1 MDCKYFGKCGSCNLG
16 YMSYEEQL
24 EHKLSREIA
33 RFAPYY
39 KGAVDIIKSKEDA
52 FRNRAEFKIWKLY
65 DENNNFT
72 LNYAMNDIDKGVLVI
87 DSCSMVS
94 DTISKMMPILIKKLQ
109 QKDILNN
116 KLFTIEYL
124 SSTSNDLLV
133 TLVYHRK
140 LDENWQEEAK
150 ILEKELNIKI
160 IGRSRKQKV
169 IISQDFINET
179 LNINN
184 EEFKFSYFENGF
196 TQPNQKVNE
205 QMIEWTINNMN
216 HGGDLCE
223 LYCGGGN
230 FTIPLSKKFDKVIA
244 TEISKTSIKSA
255 KINCELNNID
265 NITFVRMSSE
275 EFVEALNKVREFTR
289 LKQQDVNLDDYSYDT
304 IFMDPPRAGLDDT
317 TRSLAINYNQIIYIS
332 CNPET
337 LYRDLELLSQTHTIK
352 RFAIFD
358 QFAYTNHIE
367 TGIILNKIN

>member
-16 YMSYEEQL
+16 YMTYEEQL

-39 KGAVDIIKSKEDA
+39 TGAVDIIKSKEDA

-94 DTISKMMPILIKKLQ
+94 DTISKMMPILIKKLE

-150 ILEKELNIKI
+150 ELEKELNIKI

-205 QMIEWTINNMN
+205 QMIEWTINNMT
-216 HGGDLCE
+216 HSGDLCE

-255 KINCELNNID
+255 KINCQLNDIK

-289 LKQQDVNLDDYSYDT
+289 LKQQEVNLDDYSYDT

-317 TRSLAINYNQIIYIS
+317 TRSLAIKYNQIIYIS

-337 LYRDLELLSQTHTIK
+337 LYRDMELLSKTHSIQ

-358 QFAYTNHIE
+358 QFAYTDHIE
-367 TGIILNKIN
+367 TGVILNKIN

>member
-1 MDCKYFGKCGSCNLG
+1 MDCKYFGECGSCSLG
-16 YMSYEEQL
+16 HMSYEEQL
-24 EHKLSREIA
+24 EFKLTKEIS

-39 KGAVDIIKSKEDA
+39 TGVVDIIKSKDGA
-52 FRNRAEFKIWKLY
+52 FRNRAEFKIWKVY
-65 DENNNFT
+65 DEDNNFT
-72 LNYAMNDIDKGVLVI
+72 LNYAMNNINKSVLVI

-94 DTISKMMPILIKKLQ
+94 DAISNIMPILIKKLEQ
-109 QKDILNN
+109 IDILNN

-124 SSTSNDLLV
+124 SSTTNDILV
-133 TLVYHRK
+133 TLVYHKK
-140 LDENWQEEAK
+140 LDENWQEEARK
-150 ILEKELNIKI
+150 LEKELGIKI

-169 IISQDFINET
+169 VLSSDFINET
-179 LNINN
+179 LNIKG
-184 EEFKFSYFENGF
+184 EKFKFLYFENGF

-205 QMIEWTINNMN
+205 QMIEWTIDNIA

-230 FTIPLSKKFDKVIA
+230 FTIPLSKRFDKVIA

-255 KINCELNNID
+255 KINCELNNIN

-275 EFVEALNKVREFTR
+275 EFVQALKKVREFTR
-289 LKQQDVNLDDYSYDT
+289 LKQQNVNLDDYSYDT

-317 TRSLAINYNQIIYIS
+317 TRELAKKYNQIIYIS

-337 LYRDLELLSQTHTIK
+337 LYRDMQTLSKTHIIK

-358 QFAYTNHIE
+358 QFAFTNHVE
-367 TGIILNKIN
+367 VGAILVRK

>member
-1 MDCKYFGKCGSCNLG
+1 MDCKYFGICGSCNLG
-16 YMSYEEQL
+16 NMSYEEQL
-24 EHKLSREIA
+24 EFKLSREIS

-39 KGAVDIIKSKEDA
+39 TGEVDIIKSNDSS
-52 FRNRAEFKIWKLY
+52 FRNRAEFKVWKLY
-65 DENNNFT
+65 DEDNNFT
-72 LNYAMNDIDKGVLVI
+72 LNYAMNDINKGVLVI

-94 DTISKMMPILIKKLQ
+94 DAISNMMPVLIKKLEQ
-109 QKDILNN
+109 NDILNN

-124 SSTSNDLLV
+124 SSTTNDILV

-140 LDENWQEEAK
+140 LDENWQNEAK
-150 ILEKELNIKI
+150 QLQNELNIKI

-169 IISQDFINET
+169 ILSEDFINET
-179 LNINN
+179 LTINN
-184 EEFKFSYFENGF
+184 EKFKFSYFENGF

-255 KINCELNNID
+255 KINCELNDID

-275 EFVEALNKVREFTR
+275 EFVQALNKVREFTR
-289 LKQQDVNLDDYSYDT
+289 LKQQNVNLDDYSYDT

-317 TRSLAINYNQIIYIS
+317 TRELAKNYNQIIYIS

-337 LYRDLELLSQTHTIK
+337 LYRDMQELNKTHVIK

-358 QFAYTNHIE
+358 QFAYTKHVE
-367 TGIILNKIN
+367 VGAILVKK

>member
-1 MDCKYFGKCGSCNLG
+1 MDCKYFGECGSCSLG
-16 YMSYEEQL
+16 HMSYEEQL
-24 EHKLSREIA
+24 EFKLSREIS
-33 RFAPYY
+33 RFAPFYT
-39 KGAVDIIKSKEDA
+39 GEVDIIKSKDGA
-52 FRNRAEFKIWKLY
+52 FRNRAEFKIWKVY
-65 DENNNFT
+65 DEDNNFT
-72 LNYAMNDIDKGVLVI
+72 LNYAMNNINKGVLVI

-94 DTISKMMPILIKKLQ
+94 DAISNIMPILIKKLQ
-109 QKDILNN
+109 EKDILNN
-116 KLFTIEYL
+116 KLFTVEYL
-124 SSTSNDLLV
+124 SSTTNDILV

-169 IISQDFINET
+169 VLSSDFINET
-179 LNINN
+179 LNIKG
-184 EEFKFSYFENGF
+184 EKFKFSYFENGF

-205 QMIEWTINNMN
+205 QMIEWTIDNMN

-230 FTIPLSKKFDKVIA
+230 FTIPLSKRFDKVIA

-255 KINCELNNID
+255 KINCELNDIN
-265 NITFVRMSSE
+265 NITFIRMSSE
-275 EFVEALNKVREFTR
+275 EFVQALKKVREFTR
-289 LKQQDVNLDDYSYDT
+289 LKQQNVNLDDYLYDT

-317 TRSLAINYNQIIYIS
+317 TRELAKNYNQIIYIS

-337 LYRDLELLSQTHTIK
+337 LYRDMQTLSHTHIIK

-358 QFAYTNHIE
+358 QFAFTNHVE
-367 TGIILNKIN
+367 VGAILVRK

>member
-39 KGAVDIIKSKEDA
+39 TGTVDIIKSKEDA

-65 DENNNFT
+65 DESNNFT

-94 DTISKMMPILIKKLQ
+94 DAISNMMPIIIKKLE

-116 KLFTIEYL
+116 KLFTIEFL
-124 SSTSNDLLV
+124 SSTTNDLLV

-169 IISQDFINET
+169 IISQDFINEI

-205 QMIEWTINNMN
+205 QMIEWTIDNMN

-255 KINCELNNID
+255 KINCQLNDIE

-289 LKQQDVNLDDYSYDT
+289 LKQQNVNLDDYSYDT

-337 LYRDLELLSQTHTIK
+337 LYRDMELLSQTHSIK

-367 TGIILNKIN
+367 IGVILNKIN

>member
-1 MDCKYFGKCGSCNLG
+1 MQCNYFGKCGSCNLG
-16 YMSYEEQL
+16 YLSYEEQL
-24 EHKLSREIA
+24 EHKLSREIS

-39 KGAVDIIKSKEDA
+39 TGAVDIIKSKEDA

-72 LNYAMNDIDKGVLVI
+72 LNYAMNDINKGVLVI

-94 DTISKMMPILIKKLQ
+94 QPISKMMPILIKKLE

-184 EEFKFSYFENGF
+184 EKFKFSYFENGF

-205 QMIEWTINNMN
+205 QMIEWTINNMT

-255 KINCELNNID
+255 KINCELNNIE

-275 EFVEALNKVREFTR
+275 EFVQALQKVREFTR
-289 LKQQDVNLDDYSYDT
+289 LKQQNVNLDDYSYDT

-317 TRSLAINYNQIIYIS
+317 TRNLAIKYNQLIYIS

-337 LYRDLELLSQTHTIK
+337 LYRDLELLTQTHTIK

-358 QFAYTNHIE
+358 QFAYTDHIE

>member
-16 YMSYEEQL
+16 YMTYEEQL

-39 KGAVDIIKSKEDA
+39 TGAVDIIKSKEDA

-94 DTISKMMPILIKKLQ
+94 DTISKMMPILIKKLE

-150 ILEKELNIKI
+150 ELEKELNIKI

-169 IISQDFINET
+169 IIS
-179 LNINN
+179 
-184 EEFKFSYFENGF
+184 FS
-196 TQPNQKVNE
+196 
-205 QMIEWTINNMN
+205 
-216 HGGDLCE
+216 
-223 LYCGGGN
+223 
-230 FTIPLSKKFDKVIA
+230 
-244 TEISKTSIKSA
+244 
-255 KINCELNNID
+255 
-265 NITFVRMSSE
+265 R
-275 EFVEALNKVREFTR
+275 
-289 LKQQDVNLDDYSYDT
+289 
-304 IFMDPPRAGLDDT
+304 
-317 TRSLAINYNQIIYIS
+317 
-332 CNPET
+332 
-337 LYRDLELLSQTHTIK
+337 
-352 RFAIFD
+352 
-358 QFAYTNHIE
+358 
-367 TGIILNKIN
+367 